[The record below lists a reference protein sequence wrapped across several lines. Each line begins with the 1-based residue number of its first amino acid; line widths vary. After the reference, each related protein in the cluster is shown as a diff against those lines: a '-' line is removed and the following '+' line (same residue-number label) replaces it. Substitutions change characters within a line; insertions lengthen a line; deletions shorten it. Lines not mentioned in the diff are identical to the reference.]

1 MESDQG
7 CPVPI
12 FHLFKMKKTLAGQVG
27 VEHVGRIFPS
37 TMNFSI
43 NRVKM
48 KEKRRERERE
58 CVCAHARTRVC
69 VLGIDNRICPKKKRI
84 CKQITKIIYKIFK

>member
-27 VEHVGRIFPS
+27 VEHVGRIFPY

-43 NRVKM
+43 NEVKM

-58 CVCAHARTRVC
+58 SVCVRARAC
-69 VLGIDNRICPKKKRI
+69 VLGIGNRICPKKKRI

>member
-43 NRVKM
+43 NEVKM

-58 CVCAHARTRVC
+58 CVCARARVFWGL
-69 VLGIDNRICPKKKRI
+69 VIEYVPKKKGYVN
-84 CKQITKIIYKIFK
+84 K

>member
-27 VEHVGRIFPS
+27 VEHVGRIFPY

-43 NRVKM
+43 NEVKM

-58 CVCAHARTRVC
+58 SVCVCARVR
-69 VLGIDNRICPKKKRI
+69 VFWGLVIEYVPKKKGYVN
-84 CKQITKIIYKIFK
+84 K